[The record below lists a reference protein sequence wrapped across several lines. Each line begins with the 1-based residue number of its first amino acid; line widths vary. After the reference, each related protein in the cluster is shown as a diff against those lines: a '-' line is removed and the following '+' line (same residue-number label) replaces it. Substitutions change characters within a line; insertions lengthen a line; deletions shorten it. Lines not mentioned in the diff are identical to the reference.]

1 MMNGVMQMNA
11 AGNRNETAHA
21 LRNLA
26 IIILVIG
33 LVVVIGQTL
42 WISKEVSF
50 NEQSDLLG
58 SLCYIAVG
66 MAIEFFGIGL
76 IIFSNRK

>member
-1 MMNGVMQMNA
+1 MNGVLQMKA
-11 AGNRNETAHA
+11 DDNRDETARA

-33 LVVVIGQTL
+33 LVVAIGQTL

-50 NEQSDLLG
+50 NQQSDLLG
-58 SLCYIAVG
+58 NLCWIGVG

-76 IIFSNRK
+76 IIVGNRK

>member
-1 MMNGVMQMNA
+1 MNGVLQMKA
-11 AGNRNETAHA
+11 DDNRDETARA

-33 LVVVIGQTL
+33 LVVAIGQTL

-50 NEQSDLLG
+50 NQQSDLLG
-58 SLCYIAVG
+58 NLCWIAVG
-66 MAIEFFGIGL
+66 MAIELFGIGL
-76 IIFSNRK
+76 IIIGNRK